1 MDPLQQV
8 DVASPDHVT
17 VITKEDRITIS
28 ILKDGI
34 TVMLSFPL
42 KSSIPSSPPPEP
54 QVEYFREYQGEEW
67 FKL

>member
-1 MDPLQQV
+1 MDPLQQI

-42 KSSIPSSPPPEP
+42 ESSIPSLSPPPEP
-54 QVEYFREYQGEEW
+54 QVEYLREYQDRR
-67 FKL
+67 